1 MRAGSQLHQV
11 AHLAAL
17 YRCRSVKVTRLCR
30 LHPPSTCIKVQS
42 LRFHHGSSMGR
53 IFLKFGHK
61 TPGASFRHQ
70 RQKFSLGD
78 AAVSSG
84 GHSIRHESTTI
95 ALRGWKE
102 DLSPADSRNLAL
114 TSQVLFGSGC
124 SQGQSGSPCFI
135 NSTLRRFFGHRHQ
148 RV

>member
-17 YRCRSVKVTRLCR
+17 YRFHPVKVTRLCR
-30 LHPPSTCIKVQS
+30 LHPPSTCIKAQS
-42 LRFHHGSSMGR
+42 LRFHHGSSIGR

-61 TPGASFRHQ
+61 TPGASLRHLRQ
-70 RQKFSLGD
+70 RLPWD

-84 GHSIRHESTTI
+84 GHSIKHESTTI

-124 SQGQSGSPCFI
+124 PQGQSGSPCFI